1 MGEESS
7 ILSWLSAHGNLISAI
22 AVIFGAVAVVIKKFF
37 MNGGNSSQTQISGDK
52 SINIQAKGS
61 IKDVKIDRK

>member
-1 MGEESS
+1 MGEENP

-22 AVIFGAVAVVIKKFF
+22 AAILGAVAVVIKKFF
-37 MNGGNSSQTQISGDK
+37 MDSGNSSQTQTSGDK
-52 SINIQAKGS
+52 SINIQAQGS